1 MQTLFGLDVVVDDDL
16 HARAAAEGT
25 GSKTR
30 TTSSAGSRSRRAKPL
45 LAALRLRTP
54 GLVLPRPPRGQVF
67 SGRTR
72 PAGDRPPHRSAAAP
86 GTAPPRAG
94 GAKLGIPAH
103 LGADLAVGA
112 FANRR
117 TAGPPGS
124 AHPFHHADSSPQ
136 SSIDSDFRISPAS
149 SCAVALTAL
158 AVSIRTRRRRC
169 AAPNHKPPGQ
179 KSSGR
184 SCSATTQ
191 SRCSTRMVSRSP
203 SMLPTMS

>member
-45 LAALRLRTP
+45 LAAVAAANAGACAASTTAPVCRGPRNSAASSGRREAGDTSTP
-54 GLVLPRPPRGQVF
+54 GRRPGCRSLRQ
-67 SGRTR
+67 
-72 PAGDRPPHRSAAAP
+72 PPHR
-86 GTAPPRAG
+86 
-94 GAKLGIPAH
+94 
-103 LGADLAVGA
+103 
-112 FANRR
+112 
-117 TAGPPGS
+117 AGPPRS

-136 SSIDSDFRISPAS
+136 SPIDSDFRISPAS

-169 AAPNHKPPGQ
+169 AAPNHNPPGQ